1 MTDADQKKVD
11 QIKIL
16 LAMNRE
22 DTLRAGQYV
31 ESSRGRILAQ
41 LRVEKEQLEH
51 QLLILTGFKEAEA
64 AKLASDLP
72 VSVSKRKDDD
82 EGKELVRA

>member
-1 MTDADQKKVD
+1 MIDKKKVE
-11 QIKIL
+11 QVKTL

-22 DTLRAGQYV
+22 DTLRAERYTPGFRSQV
-31 ESSRGRILAQ
+31 LAQ

-64 AKLASDLP
+64 KKLASDLP
-72 VSVSKRKDDD
+72 VSVGKRKDDD
-82 EGKELVRA
+82 EGKELVHA